1 MSRALEFHPEAHA
14 EFLAALERYERLRP
28 GLGAAFLDA
37 VQTAADYAQRSPD
50 AGAPVGTALRRVF
63 VRRFPYCLLYAVD
76 PDLLR
81 IVAVAH
87 FRRHPRYWADRQDA

>member
-28 GLGAAFLDA
+28 GLGSAFLAA
-37 VQTAADYAQRSPD
+37 VQAATDYALRSPD
-50 AGAPVGTALRRVF
+50 AGAPVGAALRRVF
-63 VRRFPYCLLYAVD
+63 VRRFPYYLLYAVERD
-76 PDLLR
+76 QLR

-87 FRRHPRYWADRQDA
+87 FRRHPQYWADRQDA